1 MRFLHHF
8 RYRTA
13 DLERRSKTA
22 LSTVSRGQITWTSP
36 MKNAELCA
44 CFIGFM
50 SAAPAFAQAAGGTQ
64 SIGPKGSGDFVPGT
78 SKNSPK

>member
-22 LSTVSRGQITWTSP
+22 LSTVSRGQSTW
-36 MKNAELCA
+36 KLCA
-44 CFIGFM
+44 CVIGFHVGR
-50 SAAPAFAQAAGGTQ
+50 ARVC
-64 SIGPKGSGDFVPGT
+64 SGRWRN
-78 SKNSPK
+78 SKHRSL